1 MRILSICSSYR
12 VFGTETV
19 TLRLLEGLA
28 KRGHDQLAVT
38 STWTDGEFRR
48 RLRTLKIED
57 VTLPLGAF
65 GKPTSFRAVIWT
77 ANGLIRVPYLWWK
90 WSQTLRRFQP
100 DVILFTSFKQAV
112 WLYPWLKA
120 YPSFLVEHAK
130 LQTSFSILKMYG
142 VLGRRLASFVAVS
155 EFIDRHLRGI
165 GIPEKQVY
173 VIRNGIFSAD
183 ERQRILWEV
192 GTRVRLSGHS
202 PSLGIIGR
210 VALDKGH
217 RILFDAVRILKQ
229 SGTNVTINI
238 FGDGDPEVIA
248 ALKRYAFKL
257 SIEDRCHWRGYRSNL
272 SEIYLNFDVCVLPSL
287 CDEAFGMVAAEAA
300 AYGLP
305 VIASKRGGLPEIVI
319 DGETGLLINP
329 EDPHDLAQKI
339 KYLVTTPER
348 ASSMGQK
355 GQQRIF
361 REFQQEQM
369 VSGYEEL
376 FLRFVAAR

>member
-1 MRILSICSSYR
+1 MRILTVCSSYR
-12 VFGTETV
+12 VFGAETV

-38 STWTDGEFRR
+38 STWTDGEFSR
-48 RLRTLKIED
+48 RLKTLKIED

-65 GKPTSFRAVIWT
+65 GKPTSSRAIIWT
-77 ANGLIRVPYLWWK
+77 TNGLIRVPYLWWK

-100 DVILFTSFKQAV
+100 DVILFASFKQAV

-130 LQTSFSILKMYG
+130 LQLSRSILKMYR
-142 VLGRRLASFVAVS
+142 VLSRRLVSFVAVS
-155 EFIDRHLRGI
+155 EFIGSHLRGI
-165 GIPEKQVY
+165 GIPEKQVH
-173 VIRNGIFSAD
+173 VIRNGIFSGD
-183 ERQRILWEV
+183 EQQRILSEV
-192 GTRVRLSGHS
+192 GTKVRRSGPS
-202 PSLGIIGR
+202 PSLGIVGR

-217 RILFDAVRILKQ
+217 RILFDAVRILKE
-229 SGTNVTINI
+229 SGTNVIINI
-238 FGDGDPEVIA
+238 FGDGDPEVVA

-257 SIEDRCHWRGYRSNL
+257 NIEDRCHWRGYRSNL
-272 SEIYLNFDVCVLPSL
+272 SEIYLNFDVCVVPSL

-300 AYGLP
+300 AYCVP
-305 VIASKRGGLPEIVI
+305 VIASKRGALPEIVV
-319 DGETGLLINP
+319 DDETGLLTKSG
-329 EDPHDLAQKI
+329 DPHDLAQKI
-339 KYLVTTPER
+339 EFLVTTPEH

-361 REFQQEQM
+361 REFTQEQM

-376 FLRFVAAR
+376 FLGSVSAR